1 LPRTLWCN
9 SLRLRT
15 YSPRALY
22 LRSYVAPTF
31 PTRWQRYCKIVGSR
45 TATPA
50 RTSPWFMIRS
60 ACSTM
65 FSGQPRSPST
75 CEHER
80 AAARR
85 WFGSLPAARVHS
97 QRSLSPLS
105 LRASSPT
112 RCRVLVSDPLAADRF
127 RIVYYTVHTP
137 YPIGHGRWCF
147 FLRRLASSGAA
158 CAGSASY
165 SRNSEYENRCV
176 QSSRRHT
183 LLSLLRMARMASS
196 TVVGSSSLASAP
208 VVVVAG
214 ATRTL
219 RGMCDIMG

>member
-1 LPRTLWCN
+1 MPRTHWCN

-22 LRSYVAPTF
+22 FRSYVAPTF

-50 RTSPWFMIRS
+50 RTSPWYMIRS

-97 QRSLSPLS
+97 QRSLSASLCVHPLRLVAVYLYLTRS
-105 LRASSPT
+105 PQTAFESFITLYTHPIQSVTDVGASSCAAWHPVALLAPAQRAT
-112 RCRVLVSDPLAADRF
+112 VATVS
-127 RIVYYTVHTP
+127 
-137 YPIGHGRWCF
+137 
-147 FLRRLASSGAA
+147 
-158 CAGSASY
+158 
-165 SRNSEYENRCV
+165 
-176 QSSRRHT
+176 
-183 LLSLLRMARMASS
+183 
-196 TVVGSSSLASAP
+196 
-208 VVVVAG
+208 
-214 ATRTL
+214 TRTAAGD
-219 RGMCDIMG
+219 RRDGIPS